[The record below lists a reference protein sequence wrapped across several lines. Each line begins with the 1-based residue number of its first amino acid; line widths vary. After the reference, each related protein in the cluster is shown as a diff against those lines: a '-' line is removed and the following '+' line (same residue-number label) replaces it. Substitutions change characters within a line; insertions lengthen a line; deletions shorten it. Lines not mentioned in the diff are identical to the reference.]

1 MQDARVRDP
10 PIEEGN
16 EAFPPHISALAA
28 AYQDVMPQSVNA
40 LSEEAQLVDVPGNGV
55 VLVIPSD
62 DLPEPCTDLAGAI
75 MLPAAELRLDGF
87 KLRNHPLFRSNPPDA
102 SDLGRHI
109 ARTRSAESSPG
120 GVRGRTSPAFP

>member
-1 MQDARVRDP
+1 MDGVEASLRIRVQDARVRDP

-62 DLPEPCTDLAGAI
+62 DLPEPCTDLTYTI
-75 MLPAAELRLDGF
+75 MLPAEKLCLDGF
-87 KLRNHPLFRSNPPDA
+87 QLRNHSLF
-102 SDLGRHI
+102 
-109 ARTRSAESSPG
+109 
-120 GVRGRTSPAFP
+120 